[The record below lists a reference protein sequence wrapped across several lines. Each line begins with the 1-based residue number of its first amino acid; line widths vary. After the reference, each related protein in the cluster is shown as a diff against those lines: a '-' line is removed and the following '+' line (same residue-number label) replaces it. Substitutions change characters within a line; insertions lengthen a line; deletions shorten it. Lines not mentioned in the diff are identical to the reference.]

1 MIIITNNTTALMY
14 YSASQWLDAEDET
27 WPADYWGYKV
37 PNSTT
42 DILGTPEQVDPE
54 TGVITPGTP
63 PMTRTEVAQIA
74 TEIIFQPE
82 TSGISE

>member
-14 YSASQWLDAEDET
+14 YSNSQWLDAEDEV

-42 DILGTPEQVDPE
+42 DVLGTSEQTNPE
-54 TGVITPGTP
+54 TGEITSGTP
-63 PMTRTEVAQIA
+63 PMTRTQVAAIA
-74 TEIIFQPE
+74 TEILFQPA
-82 TSGISE
+82 